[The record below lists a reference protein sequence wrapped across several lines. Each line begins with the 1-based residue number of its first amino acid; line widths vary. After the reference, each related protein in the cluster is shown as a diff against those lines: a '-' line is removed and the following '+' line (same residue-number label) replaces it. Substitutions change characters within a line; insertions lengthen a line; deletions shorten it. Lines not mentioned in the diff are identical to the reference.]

1 MHELE
6 AERLSPLAAIVRDG
20 LNESFHHGVAV
31 LVDPQGKVLAQS
43 GDIEALIYPRSA
55 LKPLQAFTLYRLGL
69 RLPEKQTVMSMAS
82 HYSTEVQVSQVRAML
97 EGAKVSESE
106 LGCPAALPWNPEA
119 KAKVT
124 AAKPVYHNCSGKH
137 SGFLA
142 ACAHMGW
149 DRDSYLAME
158 HPLQVAIK
166 ELIEEFSGE
175 TVRKTTID
183 GCGAPLHALSTLGLA
198 KSISKFSLQGGVLVD
213 AALANPSLIGDVT
226 TPDAAFLRAGLF
238 SKLGAEG
245 VFTVATESGYAVA
258 IKIGDGSLRA
268 AGLIALELLWR
279 EGLVSQEQH
288 DQIAKDC
295 RVEVLGGGQSVGEL
309 RVLI

>member
-6 AERLSPLAAIVRDG
+6 AKHLSPLAVIVRDG

-31 LVDPQGKVLAQS
+31 LVSPQGEVLEQA
-43 GDIEALIYPRSA
+43 GDINALIYPRSA
-55 LKPLQAFTLYRLGL
+55 LKPLQALTLYRLGL
-69 RLPEKQTVMSMAS
+69 RLPQQQTVMSMAS
-82 HYSTEVQVSQVRAML
+82 HYSTEVQVAQVRAML
-97 EGAKVSESE
+97 EGANVSESE

-119 KAKVT
+119 KAKVKE
-124 AAKPVYHNCSGKH
+124 ARPVYHNCSGKH

-142 ACAHMGW
+142 ACSHMGW
-149 DRDSYLAME
+149 DRETYLALT
-158 HPLQVAIK
+158 HPLQIAIK

-175 TVRKTTID
+175 AVAKTTID

-198 KSISKFSLQGGVLVD
+198 RSISKFSLEGGVLVD
-213 AALANPSLIGDVT
+213 AALANPNLIGDVT

-258 IKIGDGSLRA
+258 IKIADGSLRA
-268 AGLIALELLWR
+268 AGLIALQMLTR
-279 EGLVSQEQH
+279 HGLVNEKQSS
-288 DQIAKDC
+288 QIATDC
-295 RVEVLGGGQSVGEL
+295 KVEVLGGGKSVGEL
-309 RVLI
+309 QVLI